1 LINQVEHILK
11 GKLSEKPSLPKIAAE
26 VKVNDFSLNEHKI
39 LDLEMMKQ
47 IASFGPRVPV
57 LGAANSGKASMTKI
71 LANYALRSGHYPL
84 VVDLDCSLNMI
95 SIPGTI
101 AALSI
106 CEPIDV
112 ENGFNHS
119 HSSSIGKKRRGM
131 RSKDDDAHRA
141 RLRDEEADDEDEGI
155 KEEAEM
161 NPIIYFYGDDHPDRR
176 LKVYEKCIEKLA
188 LAVKKRMLLNLVNRA
203 SGVIVKCHGAMS
215 SPSDSAMMSVLN
227 NVIKLMHIDTVLVI
241 DDELTLNYLRNKYRD
256 NLDINNLDHNGGGGG
271 GHGHHHNNNH
281 RNNNNNNHYNRNGR
295 GNSTNGYS
303 PRSKMKNDVASYWRG
318 RFMAIEKAVKSGGVV
333 VREQSERLAIGR
345 NIIRNYF
352 YGAHNNY
359 RPLSCDAYPVFLKM
373 YQIGSAQTQ
382 NDLLPADQRSV
393 VESFG
398 VLPVRFDASLRGQI
412 LAVLHIENGI
422 VEKEQYQIE
431 REMNTMMSHH
441 EDGHGG
447 GAQFNVNGILQA
459 LISYD
464 EDNEEIMYN
473 SQTGQQIAMDP
484 FEGNVKRKNKMI
496 RSSNVMGFVHVQEI
510 KNDPHTRSIG
520 GSNIAKL
527 TLLNP
532 NQNKLPLKCLLKG
545 HINWHD
551 R

>member
-1 LINQVEHILK
+1 MRRAAEVHQVSQILK

-26 VKVNDFSLNEHKI
+26 VKANDFSLNEHKI

-47 IASFGPRVPV
+47 IGSFGPRVLV
-57 LGAANSGKASMTKI
+57 IGAANSGKASMTKI

-101 AALSI
+101 AAVSI

-119 HSSSIGKKRRGM
+119 HASSLGKRRRM
-131 RSKDDDAHRA
+131 QTKEDDTR
-141 RLRDEEADDEDEGI
+141 RVRENDDEDEGI

-176 LKVYEKCIEKLA
+176 LKVYEKCVEKLA
-188 LAVKKRMLLNLVNRA
+188 LAIKKRMLLNLENRA
-203 SGVIVKCHGAMS
+203 SGLIVKCHGAMS
-215 SPSDSAMMSVLN
+215 SPSDGAMMSVLN

-256 NLDINNLDHNGGGGG
+256 NLDAANLDGGGVPHHSQS
-271 GHGHHHNNNH
+271 HGHHHNH
-281 RNNNNNNHYNRNGR
+281 RGGNGGRDGR
-295 GNSTNGYS
+295 GMAVN
-303 PRSKMKNDVASYWRG
+303 PHRKMKNDLASYWKR

-352 YGAHNNY
+352 YGPNNNY

-382 NDLLPADQRSV
+382 NDLLPA
-393 VESFG
+393 G
-398 VLPVRFDASLRGQI
+398 
-412 LAVLHIENGI
+412 
-422 VEKEQYQIE
+422 
-431 REMNTMMSHH
+431 
-441 EDGHGG
+441 
-447 GAQFNVNGILQA
+447 
-459 LISYD
+459 
-464 EDNEEIMYN
+464 
-473 SQTGQQIAMDP
+473 
-484 FEGNVKRKNKMI
+484 
-496 RSSNVMGFVHVQEI
+496 
-510 KNDPHTRSIG
+510 
-520 GSNIAKL
+520 
-527 TLLNP
+527 
-532 NQNKLPLKCLLKG
+532 
-545 HINWHD
+545 
-551 R
+551 